1 MFNGKSKIVLVEMY
15 SRQVESADDVISHLE
30 VEADDRLHDTMAQ
43 KFKDCLIRYLR
54 GRGHVLHPTLME
66 AHRENDYLKRHEE
79 ERNVPQAR
87 VRRLLKQGSG
97 SEMLPVKPNWNMT
110 VCNPY
115 LAGYPADRF
124 QFVIETKK
132 SQKSEKKV
140 VSSNLLT
147 VHLFAHTL

>member
-1 MFNGKSKIVLVEMY
+1 MY

-54 GRGHVLHPTLME
+54 GRGYVLHPTLME

-97 SEMLPVKPNWNMT
+97 SDGCVDGYLLEWKKQSLIEEGVVIENEDENRGEVVKPA
-110 VCNPY
+110 V
-115 LAGYPADRF
+115 LA
-124 QFVIETKK
+124 
-132 SQKSEKKV
+132 
-140 VSSNLLT
+140 
-147 VHLFAHTL
+147 